1 MRKQKE
7 VKLRIKGFILLTI
20 FLLMS
25 AAPLIA
31 YVFLAKMADSN
42 VWIIRFVNLT
52 ANNIKKNFVGIDGN
66 TSGIFVNFYKTY
78 FSILSSDWSKLGIS
92 DIILIIMA
100 FVGSQ
105 LFLIF
110 QLRGFYMCL
119 LYIAYLIYLKVKYL
133 FYMH

>member
-66 TSGIFVNFYKTY
+66 TSGIF
-78 FSILSSDWSKLGIS
+78 
-92 DIILIIMA
+92 
-100 FVGSQ
+100 
-105 LFLIF
+105 
-110 QLRGFYMCL
+110 R
-119 LYIAYLIYLKVKYL
+119 
-133 FYMH
+133 